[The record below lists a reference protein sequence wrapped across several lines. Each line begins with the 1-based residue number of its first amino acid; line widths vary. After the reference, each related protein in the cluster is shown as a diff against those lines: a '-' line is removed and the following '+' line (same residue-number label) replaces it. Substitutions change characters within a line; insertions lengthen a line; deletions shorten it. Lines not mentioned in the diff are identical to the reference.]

1 MKTKYF
7 YLSMFLAASLG
18 FASCSEDLSDGGNKN
33 QQTLKI
39 EVADASLGSATTRAT
54 YSGYTTTF
62 ASGDQIGL
70 YVVKGTR
77 VVNANVL
84 YEFDGT
90 DWTTDADVEYNSGYT
105 YYAYFPY
112 VASPYTPDFTQLT
125 VDDKF
130 DLFIYDASNKFHN
143 ANQSTKANFQASDFM
158 LAQGTTGGSPNT
170 ITFSMYH
177 KKGLAVFNGEG
188 AADATFTGNIPYLMS
203 DTKYFLMK
211 PSTNTEFTDD
221 ESTYTLNASSG
232 HYVTHS
238 ISEAYNTFVLTVT
251 GPSAYTYAGGTNSY
265 SVTSYKQNSAG
276 TKTKAAAWTV
286 SYDTDGDGVFNDSKP
301 SWLTTFT
308 ASGDGSTS
316 ATPYDATVAAQTAM
330 TPSSGT
336 ASSILAAAT
345 PVGSS
350 SDYYDLSDPSGVGAP
365 QYTANCYMV
374 HAPGYYKIPLVYGN
388 AIGSP
393 SVGAGAVNTVAFKPG
408 TVSNGIATF
417 INHAGASI
425 SGPWITKSG
434 SGVNAGMGIPVDG
447 AQLIWQDVNGLTSN
461 YAIDGDYLK
470 FQVPAGSI
478 AEGNA
483 VIAVKSGSTIVWSWH
498 IWVTPETY
506 SNLTSVNTV
515 TGSGNFTTGHTY
527 SVTPVNLGWVGS
539 GSITKSGYEGRSCD
553 VKVTQSGGGQTQTFT
568 ITQSPNITVTASKG
582 GNSPFYQWGR
592 KDAFPPSNGSGNTDK
607 SVYVGSGVDSKGW
620 YYEQNNSATIGTNIQ
635 YPWKHYYNNSTYG
648 PVSTTYYNMWDAQN
662 GSTDNVKTATKKTI
676 YDPCPPGFCVPTGNL
691 YYFMG
696 NAGSRSDSNW
706 DSTNK
711 GKTWT
716 LNGASIYFPAAGCRL
731 YSSGALSYV
740 GSTGYYW
747 SATPYSTYFG
757 RYLNFYS
764 SYWFWDYYNRAYGFS
779 VRPVAEE

>member
-112 VASPYTPDFTQLT
+112 VASPYTPDFTQST

-158 LAQGTTGGSPNT
+158 LAQGTTGGAPNT

-188 AADATFTGNIPYLMS
+188 AADATFTGNIPYLIS

-265 SVTSYKQNSAG
+265 SITSYKQNSAG
-276 TKTKAAAWTV
+276 TKTKAAAWTAT
-286 SYDTDGDGVFNDSKP
+286 YDTDGDGVFNDSKP
-301 SWLTTFT
+301 DWLTAFT

-316 ATPYDATVAAQTAM
+316 ASPYNATVAAQTE
-330 TPSSGT
+330 TVNSGT
-336 ASSILAAAT
+336 ASSILSSAT
-345 PVGSS
+345 EVGSS
-350 SDYYDLSDPSGVGAP
+350 SDYYDLSTNGGSSSMT
-365 QYTANCYMV
+365 TANCYMV
-374 HAPGYYKIPLVYGN
+374 HAPGYYKLPLVYGN
-388 AIGSP
+388 AVKNGTD
-393 SVGAGAVNTVAFKPG
+393 NTVAYKPTG
-408 TVSNGIATF
+408 SLSNGSNNF
-417 INHAGASI
+417 INHAGANI
-425 SGPWITKSG
+425 TAPWITKSG
-434 SGVNAGMGIPVDG
+434 SGVNGGMNITVNG

-470 FQVPAGSI
+470 FQVPTGSI

-506 SNLTSVNTV
+506 GNLTTV
-515 TGSGNFTTGHTY
+515 ATGSHDY
-527 SVTPVNLGWVGS
+527 RVTPVNLGWVGS
-539 GSITKSGYEGRSCD
+539 GSITKSGYEGRSCT
-553 VKVTQSGGGQTQTFT
+553 VKISQPGGQSETFNVTQTESM
-568 ITQSPNITVTASKG
+568 TVTVAKG

-592 KDAFPPSNGSGNTDK
+592 KDAFPPSNGSANTDK
-607 SVYVGSGVDSKGW
+607 TVYVGSGVDSKGW
-620 YYEQNNSATIGTNIQ
+620 YYEASTTSTIGTTIQ
-635 YPWKHYYNNSTYG
+635 YPWKHYYNSSNYG
-648 PVSTTYYNMWDAQN
+648 PVTTTYYNMWDAQN
-662 GSTDNVKTATKKTI
+662 NTTDNVTSATKKTI

-691 YYFMG
+691 WNYFG
-696 NAGSRSDSNW
+696 NNGSRTMSTW

-711 GKTWT
+711 GATWNT
-716 LNGASIYFPAAGCRL
+716 GITGDALWFPAAGYRSS
-731 YSSGALSYV
+731 SSGALNRV
-740 GSTGYYW
+740 GSYGYVW
-747 SATPYSTYFG
+747 SATPDDTYYG
-757 RYLNFYS
+757 RRLDFYS
-764 SYWFWDYYNRAYGFS
+764 SDWYWDYNGRAYGFS

>member
-1 MKTKYF
+1 MKTKI
-7 YLSMFLAASLG
+7 YLLSLAMAVGMCLT
-18 FASCSEDLSDGGNKN
+18 SCTEELADSRNDSGTALTIKVTDAGLDAGNN
-33 QQTLKI
+33 
-39 EVADASLGSATTRAT
+39 TRAT

-112 VASPYTPDFTQLT
+112 VASPYTPDFTQST

-130 DLFIYDASNKFHN
+130 DLFTYDASNKFHN

-158 LAQGTTGGSPNT
+158 LAQGTAGGSPNT

-265 SVTSYKQNSAG
+265 SITSYKQNSAG

-286 SYDTDGDGVFNDSKP
+286 SYDTDGDGVFNDGKP

-308 ASGDGSTS
+308 ASGDGGTS
-316 ATPYDATVAAQTAM
+316 ASPYDATVAAQTAM
-330 TPSSGT
+330 TPSAGT

-350 SDYYDLSDPSGVGAP
+350 SDYYDLSTNGGASSMT
-365 QYTANCYMV
+365 TANCYMV
-374 HAPGYYKIPLVYGN
+374 HAPGYYKLPLVYGN
-388 AIGSP
+388 AIK
-393 SVGAGAVNTVAFKPG
+393 AGADNTIAYKPG
-408 TVSNGIATF
+408 TVSNGTANF
-417 INHAGASI
+417 VNHAGSNI
-425 SGPWITKSG
+425 SAPWITKSG
-434 SGVNAGMGIPVDG
+434 SGVNGGMAITVDG

-506 SNLTSVNTV
+506 SNLTTV
-515 TGSGNFTTGHTY
+515 ATGSHNY

-539 GSITKSGYEGRSCD
+539 GSVTKSGYEGRSCD
-553 VKVTQSGGGQTQTFT
+553 VKITQSGGGQTQTFT
-568 ITQSPNITVTASKG
+568 ITQSPNITVTTSKG

-592 KDAFPPSNGSGNTDK
+592 KDPFVPSNGTANTDK
-607 SVYVGSGVDSKGW
+607 TVYVGSGVDSKGW
-620 YYEQNNSATIGTNIQ
+620 QLVNSGTPTIADNIKN
-635 YPWKHYYNNSTYG
+635 PWKHYY
-648 PVSTTYYNMWDAQN
+648 
-662 GSTDNVKTATKKTI
+662 
-676 YDPCPPGFCVPTGNL
+676 
-691 YYFMG
+691 
-696 NAGSRSDSNW
+696 
-706 DSTNK
+706 
-711 GKTWT
+711 
-716 LNGASIYFPAAGCRL
+716 
-731 YSSGALSYV
+731 YS
-740 GSTGYYW
+740 
-747 SATPYSTYFG
+747 
-757 RYLNFYS
+757 
-764 SYWFWDYYNRAYGFS
+764 
-779 VRPVAEE
+779 

>member
-7 YLSMFLAASLG
+7 YLSMFLAASID

-62 ASGDQIGL
+62 ANGDQIGL

-84 YEFDGT
+84 YEFNGT

-112 VASPYTPDFTQLT
+112 VASPYTPDFTQST

-130 DLFIYDASNKFHN
+130 DSFINDASNKFHN

-276 TKTKAAAWTV
+276 TKTKAAAWAV

-308 ASGDGSTS
+308 ASGDGGTS
-316 ATPYDATVAAQTAM
+316 ASPYDATVAAQTAM

-345 PVGSS
+345 PV
-350 SDYYDLSDPSGVGAP
+350 SDYDLSDPTGVGSP
-365 QYTANCYMV
+365 QNTANCYMV
-374 HAPGYYKIPLVYGN
+374 HAPGTYKLPLVYGN
-388 AIGSP
+388 AIKNGSSNSNAYNP
-393 SVGAGAVNTVAFKPG
+393 SGTSSNTFLKP
-408 TVSNGIATF
+408 F
-417 INHAGASI
+417 INHAGA
-425 SGPWITKSG
+425 GITDPYLKNNSATPD
-434 SGVNAGMGIPVDG
+434 GVSLV
-447 AQLIWQDVNGLTSN
+447 WQDVNGLIKNGSL
-461 YAIDGDYLK
+461 AIDGDYLK
-470 FQVPAGSI
+470 FEIQAATI

-483 VIAVKSGSTIVWSWH
+483 VIAATKSGTIVWTWH

-506 SNLTSVNTV
+506 SNLTAVN
-515 TGSGNFTTGHTY
+515 GY

-539 GSITKSGYEGRSCD
+539 SNVTKSGYEGRSCN

-568 ITQSPNITVTASKG
+568 ITQSPNITVTPSKG
-582 GNSPFYQWGR
+582 GYSPYYQWGR
-592 KDAFPPSNGSGNTDK
+592 MTPEIPSTGT
-607 SVYVGSGVDSKGW
+607 
-620 YYEQNNSATIGTNIQ
+620 NNSNHAAYNISGSSVSMVQKTFTSTGTSEAYGNIENGIK
-635 YPWKHYYNNSTYG
+635 YPLNHYYNNISGNSGRYG
-648 PVSTTYYNMWDAQN
+648 PFQSWQYNLWDAACTAVSN
-662 GSTDNVKTATKKTI
+662 NRTNHSVKTV
-676 YDPCPPGFCVPTGNL
+676 YDPCPPGFCVPSSGL
-691 YYFMG
+691 IYYIT
-696 NAGSRSDSNW
+696 NTVNTSVW
-706 DSTNK
+706 DGTNQGRTWNSTL
-711 GKTWT
+711 W
-716 LNGASIYFPAAGCRL
+716 LPAAGCRSS
-731 YSSGALSYV
+731 SSGATPSGV
-740 GSTGYYW
+740 GSYGYYW
-747 SATPYSTYFG
+747 SATPNSEGNGYYLYF
-757 RYLNFYS
+757 NS
-764 SYWFWDYYNRAYGFS
+764 SYWSEDNYNRANGFS
-779 VRPVAEE
+779 VRPVAE

>member
-1 MKTKYF
+1 
-7 YLSMFLAASLG
+7 MFLAASLG

-112 VASPYTPDFTQLT
+112 VASPYTPDFTQST

-265 SVTSYKQNSAG
+265 SITSYKQNSSG
-276 TKTKAAAWTV
+276 TKSKAAAWTAT
-286 SYDTDGDGVFNDSKP
+286 YDTDGDGVFDDAQP
-301 SWLTTFT
+301 SWLTGFT
-308 ASGDGSTS
+308 ASGDGSTA
-316 ATPYDATVAAQTAM
+316 ATNYDATVSAQTVSV
-330 TPSSGT
+330 SSGT
-336 ASSILAAAT
+336 ASSILSGAT
-345 PVGSS
+345 EVGTS
-350 SDYYDLSDPSGVGAP
+350 SDYYDLSTNGGTTSMT
-365 QYTANCYMV
+365 TANCYMV
-374 HAPGYYKIPLVYGN
+374 HAPGYYKLPLVYGN
-388 AIGSP
+388 AIKNGTDNQT
-393 SVGAGAVNTVAFKPG
+393 AYKPG
-408 TVSNGIATF
+408 SVSNGLANF
-417 INHAGASI
+417 INHAGTAI
-425 SGPWITKSG
+425 SAPWLTKSG
-434 SGVNAGMGIPVDG
+434 TGVNGGMGLAVNG
-447 AQLIWQDVNGLTSN
+447 AQLIWQDVNNLTTD

-470 FQVPAGSI
+470 FKVPAASI

-483 VIAVKSGSTIVWSWH
+483 VIAVKVGSTIVWSWH
-498 IWVTPETY
+498 IWVTPETF
-506 SNLTSVNTV
+506 SNLTTV
-515 TGSGNFTTGHTY
+515 ATGSHNY
-527 SVTPVNLGWVGS
+527 QVTPVNLGWVGS
-539 GSITKSGYEGRSCD
+539 GSITKTGYAGRSCT
-553 VKVTQSGGGQTQTFT
+553 VRISQLGGQEQTFNVTQTE
-568 ITQSPNITVTASKG
+568 NVTVTSVKG

-592 KDAFPPSNGSGNTDK
+592 KDAFPPSNGSNNTDK
-607 SVYVGSGVDSKGW
+607 TVYVGTGVDSKGW
-620 YYEQNNSATIGTNIQ
+620 AYSNTSVTIGTNIQ
-635 YPWKHYYNNSTYG
+635 KPWIHYYNSSTYG
-648 PVSTTYYNMWDAQN
+648 PVSTTYYNMWDA
-662 GSTDNVKTATKKTI
+662 K
-676 YDPCPPGFCVPTGNL
+676 
-691 YYFMG
+691 
-696 NAGSRSDSNW
+696 NAP
-706 DSTNK
+706 
-711 GKTWT
+711 
-716 LNGASIYFPAAGCRL
+716 L
-731 YSSGALSYV
+731 
-740 GSTGYYW
+740 
-747 SATPYSTYFG
+747 
-757 RYLNFYS
+757 
-764 SYWFWDYYNRAYGFS
+764 
-779 VRPVAEE
+779 

>member
-112 VASPYTPDFTQLT
+112 VASPYTPDFTQST

-130 DLFIYDASNKFHN
+130 DLFINDASNKFHN

-158 LAQGTTGGSPNT
+158 LAQGTAGGSPNT

-238 ISEAYNTFVLTVT
+238 ISEAYNTFILTVT
-251 GPSAYTYAGGTNSY
+251 GPSAFTYSGGTNGY
-265 SVTSYKQNSAG
+265 SITSYKQNSAG
-276 TKTKAAAWTV
+276 TKSKAAAWTAT
-286 SYDTDGDGVFNDSKP
+286 YDTDGDGVFNDSKP
-301 SWLTTFT
+301 SWLTAFT
-308 ASGDGSTS
+308 ASGDGSTTATNYTATIS
-316 ATPYDATVAAQTAM
+316 AQSS
-330 TPSSGT
+330 SSGSGVT
-336 ASSILAAAT
+336 ASSVLASA
-345 PVGSS
+345 PEV
-350 SDYYDLSDPSGVGAP
+350 SDYDLSLHTVAGADCSMT
-365 QYTANCYMV
+365 TANCYLV
-374 HAPGYYKIPLVYGN
+374 HAPGTYKLPLVYGN
-388 AIGSP
+388 AIKNGSTN
-393 SVGAGAVNTVAFKPG
+393 STAYAG
-408 TVSNGIATF
+408 VSGQLYPF
-417 INHAGASI
+417 INHAGTGITDPWLKNNSATPTSANVVWSDVASLVTSPAI
-425 SGPWITKSG
+425 S
-434 SGVNAGMGIPVDG
+434 
-447 AQLIWQDVNGLTSN
+447 
-461 YAIDGDYLK
+461 GDYLT
-470 FQVPAGSI
+470 FTVPAASI

-483 VIAVKSGSTIVWSWH
+483 VIAVKNSGGTIVWSWH
-498 IWVTPETY
+498 IWVTPETF
-506 SNLTSVNTV
+506 SNTTSVA
-515 TGSGNFTTGHTY
+515 TGSHTY
-527 SVTPVNLGWVGS
+527 TVTPVNLGWVNTGNIS
-539 GSITKSGYEGRSCD
+539 WTGYDGRSCII
-553 VKVTQSGGGQTQTFT
+553 KISQAGGQERTFT
-568 ITQSPNITVTASKG
+568 ITQSPSKTVTESKTG
-582 GNSPFYQWGR
+582 YQPYYQWGR
-592 KDAFPPSNGSGNTDK
+592 KDPFTPNASNTGGNTDH
-607 SVYVGSGVDSKGW
+607 SVSGTAWS
-620 YYEQNNSATIGTNIQ
+620 YSQNNSATIGTNIQ
-635 YPWKHYYNNSTYG
+635 NPTVHYYNNSTYG

-662 GSTDNVKTATKKTI
+662 TTTGNVTSATKKTI

-691 YYFMG
+691 WYYFG
-696 NAGSRSDSNW
+696 NGSNRSNTTFDT
-706 DSTNK
+706 TNK
-711 GKTWT
+711 GATWNIGIT
-716 LNGASIYFPAAGCRL
+716 GDALWFPAAGYRL
-731 YSSGALSYV
+731 NSSGALSNV
-740 GSTGYYW
+740 GSYGYYW
-747 SATPYSTYFG
+747 SATPYSTYNG
-757 RYLNFYS
+757 RNLYFNS
-764 SYWFWDYYNRAYGFS
+764 GSWYWYRNYRAYGFS